1 MKKLATIILAAG
13 KGVRM
18 KSDKPKV
25 VFEFA
30 GKPMINRVVETAQ
43 KIESD
48 IITIVVGYK
57 KDMIIDIIP
66 KTEKI
71 KFIEQKEQH
80 GTGHAVIV
88 TEKVFKDFYGDIFIL
103 CGDVPLLRS
112 ETLRIMLTKHKE
124 TNAACT
130 VLTAIMGDALKYGRI
145 IRSINGNVLRI
156 VEFKDA
162 NEKEKLIKE
171 INTGIYCFD
180 AKSLFSAL
188 KKVTNNNQQDEYYL
202 TDTLEILNNDNKLV
216 TSVLLDDMIE
226 ASGINS
232 KKQLKTLETEYYKML
247 LTSNRT

>member
-30 GKPMINRVVETAQ
+30 GKPMIKRVVETAQ

-71 KFIEQKEQH
+71 KFIEQKEQN
-80 GTGHAVIV
+80 GTGHAVMV
-88 TEKVFKDFYGDIFIL
+88 TENVFKDFDGNIFIL
-103 CGDVPLLRS
+103 CGDVPLLRA
-112 ETLRIMLTKHKE
+112 ETLQKMLTKHKE

-130 VLTAIMGDALKYGRI
+130 VLTAIMDDALKYGRI
-145 IRSINGNVLRI
+145 IRKKNGNVLKI
-156 VEFKDA
+156 IEFKDA
-162 NEKEKLIKE
+162 TENEKLIKE

-180 AKSLFSAL
+180 AKNLFSAL
-188 KKVTNNNQQDEYYL
+188 QKVTNNNQQKEYYL

-226 ASGINS
+226 ASGVNS
-232 KKQLKTLETEYYKML
+232 KEQLNNLEKEYFKNL
-247 LTSNRT
+247 